1 MNKNKLIIK
10 RYRKKSP
17 DSNIFLRL
25 NRAEFGQKFG
35 ITIDEDKFYP
45 DIESLI
51 SKLKKTLKLSKKSQ
65 IVLGLGAE
73 SLIKEIFF

>member
-25 NRAEFGQKFG
+25 NRAEF
-35 ITIDEDKFYP
+35 TNLE
-45 DIESLI
+45 
-51 SKLKKTLKLSKKSQ
+51 
-65 IVLGLGAE
+65 
-73 SLIKEIFF
+73 